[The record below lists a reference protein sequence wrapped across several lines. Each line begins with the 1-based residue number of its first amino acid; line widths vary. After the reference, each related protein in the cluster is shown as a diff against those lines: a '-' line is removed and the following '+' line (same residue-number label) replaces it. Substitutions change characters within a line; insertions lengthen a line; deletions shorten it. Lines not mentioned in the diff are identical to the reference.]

1 MNTVERAIK
10 INETSVVMRVIMMRV
25 IVMRM
30 RRMRVIKM
38 RVFMIRMRRMR
49 VSTRMCLGVDT
60 LILLKVLWTQ
70 FVLDTFPLYLNDQF
84 TSSDWTSQIITSSQ
98 SSTSSNR
105 RSGPFPSPSSNVQTI
120 RIRTFRFDEDLKS
133 SYQSC
138 WFGSSRST
146 SIEWQ
151 RRCKRGRR
159 RCTKR
164 SWKCRGW
171 WC

>member
-60 LILLKVLWTQ
+60 LILLKVL
-70 FVLDTFPLYLNDQF
+70 
-84 TSSDWTSQIITSSQ
+84 
-98 SSTSSNR
+98 
-105 RSGPFPSPSSNVQTI
+105 
-120 RIRTFRFDEDLKS
+120 
-133 SYQSC
+133 
-138 WFGSSRST
+138 
-146 SIEWQ
+146 
-151 RRCKRGRR
+151 
-159 RCTKR
+159 
-164 SWKCRGW
+164 
-171 WC
+171 